1 MPRRSSHLLVAG
13 ALLATSALTLTPA
26 QATGSDAADPDGPAA
41 PVGRASDVPAPGLS
55 RGEAA
60 EFVPGQVLVRFE
72 AGTSAAAKSAAR
84 GRAGAVASRRLPLR
98 GVELLKVDGGVRAAV
113 AALEKRPDVVYAEPN
128 YLYRSSGLSNDPYLP
143 DQWGLHNTGQLL
155 FGEPGT
161 AGTSD
166 ADIDAPEAWS
176 TTTGTSAVTVAVVD
190 TGIDLDHPEL
200 AGQLWTNPAD
210 PANGVDDDGNGLVDD
225 VHGWDWVQGDNDPRD
240 WEGHGTHVAGTI
252 GAAGNDAVGVAGVAW
267 DVSLMPLRVMGA
279 YGGTNADIASAFA
292 YAGAHGA
299 DVVNA
304 SLGGPGDAQAIEDA
318 ITGAPDT
325 LFVVAAGNEGTNNS
339 QPATPVFP
347 CNYPAANLVCVAASD
362 NRDQMAP
369 FSNYST
375 LSVDLAAPG
384 VGIVSTV
391 PSAAALWFDSFD
403 DGFASAWETGGTR
416 PWIIESDEFG
426 PYASDGIG
434 YYPADA
440 DTWLAT
446 VSPLDLG
453 GQRACSV
460 GFGMELLLRSGDH
473 LAVEAS
479 TDRVTWNEVGRHTLP
494 LIQWSWREHSLEEYA
509 GEPEVWLRFR
519 LRSNAVDGAQGAWID
534 DVLVQCSPVEY
545 AGTEYAIADGT
556 SMAAPHVAG
565 AAALLR
571 SLVPDASVAAMR
583 LALLEGVDVRPGLG
597 STATGGRLNAARS
610 LELMKARVGFGS
622 STLRVAEN
630 AGTASLVLTRTGNTS
645 IPSSVTVSRTGGT
658 ASDSDIGAVG
668 ATVDFAAGE
677 TSAAV
682 PLAIVDDVAREAAET
697 VVLSLSS
704 ADPTTLVEPGT
715 ATLTI
720 NASDQRPDLT
730 VSTAKA
736 SGYVGE
742 NVYNTT
748 GRGQTKTLSRRR
760 TGLATYFMRV
770 QNDGNVTNTLRLTAG
785 APPRGTRVT
794 YLMNGTDVT
803 SSLRTT
809 AGRPVRLAPGRRA
822 LVTAVV
828 KVLRTARIG
837 SVGTATVRATWTGDG
852 TRVDV
857 AKAVVKVVR

>member
-1 MPRRSSHLLVAG
+1 MPRRSSHLLVTG

-26 QATGSDAADPDGPAA
+26 QATGSDAPDPNGPAA

-98 GVELLKVDGGVRAAV
+98 GVELLKVDGGVKAAV
-113 AALEKRPDVVYAEPN
+113 AALERRADVVYAEPN
-128 YLYRSSGLSNDPYLP
+128 YLYRTTGLSNDPYLP

-161 AGTSD
+161 AGTPD

-176 TTTGTSAVTVAVVD
+176 TVTGSAAVTVAVVD
-190 TGIDLDHPEL
+190 TGVDLDHPEL

-225 VHGWDWVQGDNDPRD
+225 VHGWDWVEGDNAPND

-267 DVSLMPLRVMGA
+267 DVSIMPLRVMGG

-304 SLGGPGDAQAIEDA
+304 SLGGPGDSRAIEDA

-325 LFVVAAGNEGTNNS
+325 MFVVAAGNEGTNNS
-339 QPATPVFP
+339 QPSTPVFP

-362 NRDQMAP
+362 NHDVMAP

-384 VGIVSTV
+384 VGIASTV
-391 PSAAALWFDSFD
+391 PSAAAVRSETFDA
-403 DGFASAWETGGTR
+403 GLAPAWETGGTR

-434 YYPADA
+434 YYPVDN
-440 DTWLAT
+440 DSWLAT
-446 VSPLDLG
+446 TSPLDLG
-453 GQRACSV
+453 GRRDCSV
-460 GFGMELLLRSGDH
+460 GFGTKLMLRSGDY

-479 TDRVTWNEVGRHTLP
+479 ANGTTWTELGRHTSS
-494 LIQWSWREHSLEEYA
+494 LISWSWREHSLA
-509 GEPEVWLRFR
+509 GFEGQQQVWLRFR
-519 LRSNAVDGAQGAWID
+519 LRSNAVDGADGVSLD
-534 DVLVQCSPVEY
+534 DVLVQCSPLAY
-545 AGTEYAIADGT
+545 DGSEYAIADGT

-571 SLVPDASVAAMR
+571 SFVPDASVARMR
-583 LALLEGVDVRPGLG
+583 AALLGGVDVRPGLV
-597 STATGGRLNAARS
+597 STATGGRLNVARS
-610 LELMKARVGFGS
+610 LDLMKGVVGFAS
-622 STLRVAEN
+622 SSLRVAEN
-630 AGTASLVLTRTGNTS
+630 AGTASLMLTRTGDS
-645 IPSSVTVSRTGGT
+645 SVPASVTVSRTGGT
-658 ASDSDIGAVG
+658 ASASDIGVVG
-668 ATVDFAAGE
+668 GTVGFAAGQ
-677 TSAAV
+677 TSAVV
-682 PLAIVDDVAREAAET
+682 PVTILDDGVRESAET

-704 ADPTTLVEPGT
+704 ADPTTTVGT
-715 ATLTI
+715 ATTTLTI
-720 NASDQRPDLT
+720 VASDQRPDLT
-730 VSTAKA
+730 ASTAKV

-803 SSLRTT
+803 SSLLTA
-809 AGRPVRLAPGRRA
+809 AGRPVRLAPGKRA
-822 LVTAVV
+822 LVTVV
-828 KVLRTARIG
+828 VRVLRTATIG